1 MGKTIE
7 ELLDIMIPD
16 FDIIEHDE
24 DDPTW
29 FEKKLEEMEE
39 GEQKETLKKMLDD
52 KEALIKAILVNTT
65 GFSRSQIFVPF
76 EDEDESN

>member
-16 FDIIEHDE
+16 FDIIEHEE

-29 FEKKLEEMEE
+29 FEKKLAELY
-39 GEQKETLKKMLDD
+39 KDTDN
-52 KEALIKAILVNTT
+52 LI
-65 GFSRSQIFVPF
+65 PD
-76 EDEDESN
+76 DEDVQ